1 MIRAILAAGVLGMW
15 TGVALV
21 LGGLLGRVIRRA
33 DTAEPYL
40 EFLDLDTPLT
50 VQDILD
56 AAVTE

>member
-33 DTAEPYL
+33 DTAPRYL
-40 EFLDLDTPLT
+40 DIFDEDVPLY
-50 VQDILD
+50 VPAEWSVYL
-56 AAVTE
+56 